1 MRQDGRPKW
10 APVAYVFRMD
20 ELAEQAVNAIN
31 DISGRHEGHRAA
43 HAKGSL
49 LTGTFTPAD
58 AGLTT
63 AAHMSGEPVRVTA
76 RFSNG
81 GGSPAIPDYAREGR
95 GLAVKFYLPDG
106 SKTDIVALNLP
117 CFFARTPEDFL
128 EFTRARKPDPETG
141 QPDFDKV
148 GAWLEKHPEAGP
160 SIQAAVSAE
169 PPESY
174 ATVLYNSIHAFRWT
188 APDGTERWVRYS
200 FEPEEG
206 ERTLSDED
214 AKARGGD
221 YLQEEIVARESTVFR
236 LVVVIAGDGDVVDDP
251 TVAWPA
257 ERERVEVGRLE
268 LTGPETERERDGD
281 ILVFDPTRVTDGI
294 EPSADPILLFRPRAY
309 SASVTRR
316 TGAPAPA

>member
-1 MRQDGRPKW
+1 
-10 APVAYVFRMD
+10 MD
-20 ELAEQAVNAIN
+20 ALAEQVVDAIN

-43 HAKGSL
+43 HAKGTLMS
-49 LTGTFTPAD
+49 GTFTPSD

-63 AAHMSGEPVRVTA
+63 AAHMQSEPVRVTA
-76 RFSNG
+76 RVSNG
-81 GGSPAIPDYAREGR
+81 GGDPGIPDYAKEGR

-106 SKTDIVALNLP
+106 SKTDIVSLSLP

-141 QPDFDKV
+141 QPDFGKL
-148 GAWLEKHPEAGP
+148 GAWLEQHPEAGQA
-160 SIQAAVSAE
+160 IQAAVSTD

-174 ATVLYNSIHAFRWT
+174 ATVAYNSIHSFRWT
-188 APDGTERWVRYS
+188 ASDGTARWVRYR

-206 ERTLSDED
+206 ERQLPGDE
-214 AKARGGD
+214 AKSRGPD
-221 YLQEEIVARESTVFR
+221 YLQEDVLGRESTAFR
-236 LVVVIAGDGDVVDDP
+236 MVVVVAADEDAVDDP
-251 TVAWPA
+251 TVPWPDD
-257 ERERVEVGRLE
+257 RERVEVGRLE

-294 EPSADPILLFRPRAY
+294 EVSADEILNFRPRAY

-316 TGAPAPA
+316 TGAPAPSAA

>member
-1 MRQDGRPKW
+1 
-10 APVAYVFRMD
+10 MD
-20 ELAEQAVNAIN
+20 ELAEQVVDAIN

-43 HAKGSL
+43 HAKGTL
-49 LTGTFTPAD
+49 LAGTFTPSD

-63 AAHMSGEPVRVTA
+63 AAHMQSEPVRVTA

-81 GGSPAIPDYAREGR
+81 GGNPVIPDYAREGR

-106 SKTDIVALNLP
+106 SKTDIVSLSVP

-141 QPDFDKV
+141 KPDLEKV
-148 GAWLEKHPEAGP
+148 GAWLQDHPEAGP
-160 SIQAAVSAE
+160 AIQAAVSAD

-174 ATVLYNSIHAFRWT
+174 ATVAYNSIHSFRWT
-188 APDGTERWVRYS
+188 APDGTERWVRYR

-206 ERTLSDED
+206 ERSLGYDD
-214 AKARGGD
+214 AKSRGRD
-221 YLQEEIVARESTVFR
+221 YLQEELAGRDSTAFR
-236 LVVVIAGDGDVVDDP
+236 LVVIVAEDGDDVDDP
-251 TVAWPA
+251 TVAWPD

-294 EPSADPILLFRPRAY
+294 EPSDDQILRFRPRAY

>member
-1 MRQDGRPKW
+1 
-10 APVAYVFRMD
+10 MD
-20 ELAEQAVNAIN
+20 ELAEQVVDAIN

-43 HAKGSL
+43 HAKGTL
-49 LTGTFTPAD
+49 LAGTFTPSD

-63 AAHMSGEPVRVTA
+63 AAHMQSEPVRVTA
-76 RFSNG
+76 RLSNG
-81 GGSPAIPDYAREGR
+81 GGDPAIPDYAKEGR

-106 SKTDIVALNLP
+106 SKTDIVGLSLP

-128 EFTRARKPDPETG
+128 DFTRARKPDPETG
-141 QPDFDKV
+141 QPDFEKV
-148 GAWLEKHPEAGP
+148 GAWLQDHPEAGP
-160 SIQAAVSAE
+160 AIQAAVTTD

-174 ATVLYNSIHAFRWT
+174 ATVAYNSIHSFSWT
-188 APDGTERWVRYS
+188 APDGTARWVRYR

-206 ERTLSDED
+206 ERTLSVDE
-214 AKARGGD
+214 AKGRGRD
-221 YLQEEIVARESTVFR
+221 YLREEVLARDSTAFRLLVIVAEE
-236 LVVVIAGDGDVVDDP
+236 GDPVHDP
-251 TVAWPA
+251 TVAWPD

-268 LTGPETERERDGD
+268 LTGPDTERERDGD

-294 EPSADPILLFRPRAY
+294 ELSDDEILRFRPRAY